1 MRSVCGYR
9 DAVSKRSVSIC
20 GLYVCGLEAV
30 SIYMRLQLIV
40 CVCVCVCL
48 CVRVCV
54 CACVCVCVCAV
65 SVRSRCGYRLSCV
78 CVCALVLLGHGP
90 RGAAPVLYVYVC
102 MYIYINIYSLP
113 GPMGAGLRFH
123 ARLRSIHTRHTRHQM
138 HHVHH
143 QFRTSSRPRCERSM
157 PDGQSWSA
165 HRLTVVLRSWSAHR
179 RASAPCRLGAACRRR
194 ASRRS
199 ASRSGM

>member
-1 MRSVCGYR
+1 MRSVCMPSQYL
-9 DAVSKRSVSIC
+9 DAATA
-20 GLYVCGLEAV
+20 Y
-30 SIYMRLQLIV
+30 
-40 CVCVCVCL
+40 
-48 CVRVCV
+48 RVCV
-54 CACVCVCVCAV
+54 RACACVRACVRACVCVCVCGQYTV
-65 SVRSRCGYRLSCV
+65 STRLQ
-78 CVCALVLLGHGP
+78 ALVLLGHGP